1 MMRRRILPLTK
12 SIRRDIRI
20 VTHFAWCPERHMA
33 YALSYCGARYELAI
47 YVAPCMNERKVSDT
61 TITRWCVARSS
72 AQSRCTHEPSFSS
85 HGAYQGK

>member
-47 YVAPCMNERKVSDT
+47 YVAPCMNEPHD
-61 TITRWCVARSS
+61 AR
-72 AQSRCTHEPSFSS
+72 AFNLLPWTQSKRHHDHAMVRRAFVRAIEVHS
-85 HGAYQGK
+85 